1 MTWMIENLHRHVST
15 HFGMRTLRL
24 VREYEKCSRKLA
36 DYRNHLRFNLRCRQ
50 SNIIPTSLRL
60 FSTVKGHRAEIILQ
74 KAQKRLLKER
84 VRQVHF
90 TIDALQ
96 NKTKLRFEELT
107 ALLPSEVLERVS
119 DLTEKAQLSQH
130 TKGKERQMH
139 KFQKLLSKT
148 TSSGKTEGLT
158 WRRKSDQATQPDI
171 EEKWV
176 KNLSDRVL
184 TQPERDVLSK
194 GLNFAVSPEQ
204 IPVVELITAT
214 ETAIRNNNLTNTESE
229 QLRLKISAALSSAKA
244 PPSNLTSQ
252 ERRALTVLQRDRNIT
267 ILPAD
272 KGRCTVVLNTADYHS
287 RMTSLLSD
295 TTTYETLRRDPT
307 SGYKRKVVSCLQ
319 QLEKDQAIN
328 QSLYYRLYPG
338 EAVPLIYGLPKIH
351 KEGAPLRP
359 IISSINSVTY
369 NIPKHLAT
377 ILTPLVGNTPYVKNS
392 QDFAS
397 KVADLKLD
405 SDETMVSYDVNSLFT
420 CIPTTEAVESVRKRL
435 IQDSSLLDRTKLTT
449 DQICTL
455 LDLCLTTIY
464 FQFNESFYRQK
475 HGCAMGSPVSPIVAN
490 LYMEEVEHIAL
501 TTFAGVAPSH
511 WFRYVDDT
519 WVKIKIQEVEAFSKH
534 INAVDSNIN
543 FTREEVSGNNLAFL
557 DCDVHIRQDR
567 SLSIEVYRKPPHTDQ
582 YLLFD
587 SHHPLEHKL
596 GVIRTLQHRAQNIPT
611 TLEGKEK
618 EQNHIKKAL
627 QNCGYPNWAF
637 LKSIKRNIT
646 DKDDNRNK
654 RKNIVIPYISGLS
667 EKLRRIFYKHNIP
680 VHFRPNNTL
689 KQKLVHPK
697 NRIPRHKQ
705 DNVVYAIQCSENCT
719 DLYIG
724 ETKQPLYRRLA
735 QHRRASSSGQ
745 DSAVYIHLNNKGH
758 SFQDCNVRIL
768 AREDRWYERGVKEA
782 IFVNLERPSL
792 NRGGGLRHHLSN
804 IYKAVL
810 DTLPRRLG
818 VRQDPAVFGDSQEDR
833 ESQIAIDHPNGQSF
847 DHPNDSPFTPSLQ

>member
-1 MTWMIENLHRHVST
+1 MDSVLPCYH
-15 HFGMRTLRL
+15 
-24 VREYEKCSRKLA
+24 
-36 DYRNHLRFNLRCRQ
+36 D
-50 SNIIPTSLRL
+50 
-60 FSTVKGHRAEIILQ
+60 
-74 KAQKRLLKER
+74 LKE
-84 VRQVHF
+84 VF
-90 TIDALQ
+90 S
-96 NKTKLRFEELT
+96 K
-107 ALLPSEVLERVS
+107 S
-119 DLTEKAQLSQH
+119 KAS
-130 TKGKERQMH
+130 
-139 KFQKLLSKT
+139 
-148 TSSGKTEGLT
+148 
-158 WRRKSDQATQPDI
+158 
-171 EEKWV
+171 
-176 KNLSDRVL
+176 
-184 TQPERDVLSK
+184 
-194 GLNFAVSPEQ
+194 
-204 IPVVELITAT
+204 
-214 ETAIRNNNLTNTESE
+214 
-229 QLRLKISAALSSAKA
+229 
-244 PPSNLTSQ
+244 
-252 ERRALTVLQRDRNIT
+252 
-267 ILPAD
+267 
-272 KGRCTVVLNTADYHS
+272 
-287 RMTSLLSD
+287 
-295 TTTYETLRRDPT
+295 
-307 SGYKRKVVSCLQ
+307 
-319 QLEKDQAIN
+319 
-328 QSLYYRLYPG
+328 
-338 EAVPLIYGLPKIH
+338 GLPPYRTDACAIDLLLGTTPPHNCIYPLSITKQAAMEEYVQEDNSPTQILAVDAWFKRSKQEWEEVHQRLEQVNSKYKQYTDKLQGETPEYTPVGGILGIH

-369 NIPKHLAT
+369 NIAKHLAT
-377 ILTPLVGNTPYVKNS
+377 ILAPLVGNTPYHVKNS

-405 SDETMVSYDVNSLFT
+405 SDETMVSYDVTSLFT

-435 IQDSSLLDRTKLTT
+435 LQDSSLLDRTKLTT

-455 LDLCLTTIY
+455 LDLCLTTTY

-543 FTREEVSGNNLAFL
+543 FTREDVSGNNLAFL

-567 SLSIEVYRKPPHTDQ
+567 SLSIEVYRKPTHTDQ

-680 VHFRPNNTL
+680 VHFRPDNTL

-697 NRIPRHKQ
+697 DRIPRHKQ

-719 DLYIG
+719 NSYIG

-745 DSAVYIHLNNKGH
+745 DSAVYIHLNNEGH
-758 SFQDCNVRIL
+758 SFRDCDVRIL

-792 NRGGGLRHHLSN
+792 NRGGGLRHH
-804 IYKAVL
+804 
-810 DTLPRRLG
+810 
-818 VRQDPAVFGDSQEDR
+818 
-833 ESQIAIDHPNGQSF
+833 
-847 DHPNDSPFTPSLQ
+847 